1 MRNVINEDSEQ
12 AITDAKYGFISG
24 ALRETYV
31 DNHED
36 TARTTRVIDSIVT
49 HRVWGYPIFFLF
61 LYLMFE
67 GTFILGDYPM
77 QGIEWLVGVLGD
89 LVRNNMSE
97 GPLKDLLVDGIIGG
111 VGGVIVFLP
120 NILILY
126 FSYR

>member
-1 MRNVINEDSEQ
+1 MLNTVLFPVHFV
-12 AITDAKYGFISG
+12 K
-24 ALRETYV
+24 TYV

-77 QGIEWLVGVLGD
+77 QGIGMAGRSTWAIGV
-89 LVRNNMSE
+89 RE
-97 GPLKDLLVDGIIGG
+97 
-111 VGGVIVFLP
+111 
-120 NILILY
+120 
-126 FSYR
+126 